1 MTTGIPRHQRA
12 EEPQDR
18 RGLIGC
24 GHRPLCLL
32 AQLDCLGDQLD
43 VGRFAAAAVERK
55 SEVNMPAAV
64 KREPSDFGFDDVT
77 ADGRHGPTA
86 GHKAQDYKARVEGR
100 CRRWEPQTGRRVSDH
115 VSAYSRT
122 YSHDVSKLIRMCS
135 DSRP

>member
-77 ADGRHGPTA
+77 ADGRHGPRQVTRPRITRLA
-86 GHKAQDYKARVEGR
+86 SRAVAVVGSPKRGAE
-100 CRRWEPQTGRRVSDH
+100 
-115 VSAYSRT
+115 SAIT
-122 YSHDVSKLIRMCS
+122 
-135 DSRP
+135 